1 MTLRQLL
8 DGKEALA
15 TRSIVLLVV
24 ILTGLMELSGGVEG
38 AGTWFRVCGLHGESF
53 VSSRGMVLLS
63 YGFLHGG
70 WLHAATNVVMTLVL
84 GARAEWWWGAR
95 CMLTIFFGGIIA
107 GGIVH
112 LLLSG
117 DQQSLLVGCSGGVMA
132 LLLAVTTSDP
142 DSRFSPLPLS
152 GRNMGR
158 GVLLSSLVLTVFHP
172 AREQSWLAMP
182 AQWLQ
187 SMAGE
192 SIFSWGHACH
202 LGGALFGWIIVRHRL
217 RLRKRAAKRF

>member
-8 DGKEALA
+8 DGTEARA

-24 ILTGLMELSGGVEG
+24 ILTGLIEWSGGVDG
-38 AGTWFRVCGLHGESF
+38 AVEWFRLGGLHCESF
-53 VSSRGMVLLS
+53 VSSRGLVLLTH
-63 YGFLHGG
+63 GFLHGG
-70 WLHAATNVVMTLVL
+70 WFHAATNVVMTLVL
-84 GARAEWWWGAR
+84 GARVEWWWGAR
-95 CMLTIFFGGIIA
+95 RMLTIFFGGIIA

-158 GVLLSSLVLTVFHP
+158 GVLLSSLLLTVFHP

-202 LGGALFGWIIVRHRL
+202 LGGALFGWIFVRYSL